1 MSTDP
6 LSPDIDSCRYLYLR
20 RLWEPWE
27 NGLGVTV
34 DEAVVGSG
42 KVPDTATSVGPIVVG
57 TQSRAFQLI
66 WPRYVAY
73 SVTNESYTVL
83 READRIA
90 SGRLL
95 IRYAASEYLDHLHR
109 ATIYGEMTDF
119 LGEMIHIRL
128 VCLNHI
134 IDVVS
139 GDIPEVQSV
148 PPRPWNES

>member
-1 MSTDP
+1 MSASP

-20 RLWEPWE
+20 RLWEPQDT
-27 NGLGVTV
+27 GLSVIV
-34 DEAVVGSG
+34 DEAVVDAGE
-42 KVPDTATSVGPIVVG
+42 VPNTATSVGPIVVG
-57 TQSRAFQLI
+57 PQNRAFQI
-66 WPRYVAY
+66 MWPRYVAY

-95 IRYAASEYLDHLHR
+95 IRYAASEYLDHLDKV
-109 ATIYGEMTDF
+109 TFYGAMTDI
-119 LGEMIHIRL
+119 LGEMIHIRV

-139 GDIPEVQSV
+139 GAVPEVQSV
-148 PPRPWNES
+148 PPRLWNES